1 MNDTV
6 DEIGRVVAAECIDA
20 DFAKQGFVSLARS
33 KAQVVRASQM
43 ARSASAFGLH
53 DQWQVLSADEARGM
67 VGADKTL
74 GGLYTQHCALIHP
87 GKLVRGLAAVVERMG
102 ARIHEGTAALEIS
115 PHLVTTSTGTISA
128 PIVVRATEGF
138 TPQFKQYRRSL
149 VPLYS
154 LVLCTERLGP
164 SVLSELNLNHRRAF
178 NDMRHLRIYAQVTAD
193 GRIVFGGRGAP
204 YHLGSKVK
212 PRYDA
217 VDRVH
222 RGIRDSL
229 VEFFPVLKD
238 TRITHRWGGALGVPR
253 DWHPSVGLDRQTGSA
268 WAGPYV
274 GDGVATSNLA
284 GRILRNL
291 ILDRPDDLDDLPI
304 VNHVSP
310 RWEPEPLRWVAINL
324 GLRAASVGDYEEKIT
339 GRPSRVA
346 HVLEAMTGAH

>member
-1 MNDTV
+1 M
-6 DEIGRVVAAECIDA
+6 
-20 DFAKQGFVSLARS
+20 
-33 KAQVVRASQM
+33 
-43 ARSASAFGLH
+43 
-53 DQWQVLSADEARGM
+53 
-67 VGADKTL
+67 
-74 GGLYTQHCALIHP
+74 
-87 GKLVRGLAAVVERMG
+87 
-102 ARIHEGTAALEIS
+102 
-115 PHLVTTSTGTISA
+115 
-128 PIVVRATEGF
+128 
-138 TPQFKQYRRSL
+138 
-149 VPLYS
+149 
-154 LVLCTERLGP
+154 
-164 SVLSELNLNHRRAF
+164 
-178 NDMRHLRIYAQVTAD
+178 
-193 GRIVFGGRGAP
+193 
-204 YHLGSKVK
+204 GSKVK

-291 ILDRPDDLDDLPI
+291 SLDRPDHLDDLPI

-324 GLRAASVGDYEEKIT
+324 GLRAVSVGDYEEKIT